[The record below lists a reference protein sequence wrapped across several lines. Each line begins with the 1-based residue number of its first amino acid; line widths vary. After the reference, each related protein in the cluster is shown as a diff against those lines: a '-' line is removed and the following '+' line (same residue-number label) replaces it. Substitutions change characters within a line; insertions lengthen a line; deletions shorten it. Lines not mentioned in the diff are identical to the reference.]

1 MLQNEEEEEE
11 QEMLRAS
18 LAQQQPAS
26 RPTSI
31 STNSNNNKVLTN
43 NSHSPL
49 VPGGGGSGMN
59 SHQAHTD
66 TPMTNN
72 APSPNNSWNQQYDS
86 WGDGE
91 FEPVDEL
98 TSSMLIQK

>member
-1 MLQNEEEEEE
+1 MLKSA
-11 QEMLRAS
+11 LS
-18 LAQQQPAS
+18 QQQPAM

-31 STNSNNNKVLTN
+31 STNSNNNKVLN
-43 NSHSPL
+43 NSHSPS
-49 VPGGGGSGMN
+49 VGHAGMN

-72 APSPNNSWNQQYDS
+72 APSPNNSWNQYDS

-91 FEPVDEL
+91 FEPVDEM
-98 TSSMLIQK
+98 TSSKTR